1 MLAALAMQVGCGPE
15 APDGV
20 EQASEVGSI
29 SLALVGTSVTGATY
43 RLSNAWFD
51 IYGPTNRLVYGS
63 TETPVITE
71 VLPVGGY
78 DVYLEQYWVLERW
91 TGASYQ
97 PVQAVLTSPNPLQVF
112 INEGTTSTVVFQFRA
127 DGDIISVGQGSL
139 DIVIGVDDTAAPR
152 EVTDAACSNGYDD
165 DGDGLADCADPE
177 CQWLSWCVP
186 WREDTDA
193 ACSNGY
199 DDDGDGLAD
208 CADPEC
214 QWLSWC
220 VPWREDTD
228 AACSNGYDDDGDGL
242 ADCADPECQW
252 MPVCAP
258 WGEDTDATCSNG
270 YDDDG
275 DGLADCAD
283 PGCQWL
289 SWCAPWGEDTDAAC
303 SNGYDDDGDGLADC
317 ADPGCQWLSWCAPW
331 GEDTDAACSNGYDD
345 DGDGLADCADPDCQW
360 LPFCAPPSISAQ
372 FTDTLGDDIPDMWPA
387 AVLADAT
394 DADDI
399 VLECR
404 ECADCATLRWSL
416 ASVGFSPEQISE
428 ITYYS
433 TAKEEVVGGEEDIM
447 QWPAGC
453 VDCFGTSCYPRY
465 NFLYWRA
472 GSGLAHFHLTE
483 TADDCSISVWNVMG
497 PRDTDGSEGNLCRS
511 GVVGGA
517 SQQPNK
523 VGEWFQISIVN
534 PR

>member
-1 MLAALAMQVGCGPE
+1 MRHLRQIFVCSVLAGLAMQVGCGAE
-15 APDGV
+15 APDIA
-20 EQASEVGSI
+20 EQAADVGSI

-51 IYGPTNRLVYGS
+51 IHGPTDRLVHGS
-63 TETPVITE
+63 AETPVITE
-71 VLPVGGY
+71 VLPVGRY
-78 DVYLEQYWVLERW
+78 DVHLEQYWVLERW
-91 TGASYQ
+91 TDVGYQ

-152 EVTDAACSNGYDD
+152 EDTDAACSNGYDD
-165 DGDGLADCADPE
+165 DGDGLADCDDPE

-208 CADPEC
+208 CDDPEC

-242 ADCADPECQW
+242 ADCDDPE
-252 MPVCAP
+252 
-258 WGEDTDATCSNG
+258 
-270 YDDDG
+270 
-275 DGLADCAD
+275 
-283 PGCQWL
+283 CQWL
-289 SWCAPWGEDTDAAC
+289 SWCVPWREDTDAAC

-317 ADPGCQWLSWCAPW
+317 DDPECQWLSWCAPW

-360 LPFCAPPSISAQ
+360 LPFCAPPVSAAQ

-416 ASVGFSPEQISE
+416 ASVGFSAEQISE
-428 ITYYS
+428 MTHYF
-433 TAKEEVVGGEEDIM
+433 TANDEVVEGEDDLM
-447 QWPAGC
+447 QWLAGC

-465 NFLYWRA
+465 EFLYWNV

-483 TADDCSISVWNVMG
+483 TAEDCSHSVWNVMG
-497 PRDTDGSEGNLCRS
+497 PEDTDGSEGNLCRS
-511 GVVGGA
+511 GVVGGV
-517 SQQPNK
+517 SQQPDK
-523 VGEWFQISIVN
+523 AGEWFQISIVN

>member
-1 MLAALAMQVGCGPE
+1 MLAALAMQVGCGGAE
-15 APDGV
+15 APDDV
-20 EQASEVGSI
+20 EQASDVGSI

-51 IYGPTNRLVYGS
+51 IHGPTDRLVHGS
-63 TETPVITE
+63 TEATVITE

-78 DVYLEQYWVLERW
+78 DVYLEQNWVLERW
-91 TGASYQ
+91 TGVGYQ
-97 PVQAVLTSPNPLQVF
+97 PVQAVLTSPNPLQFF
-112 INEGTTSTVVFQFRA
+112 INEGATSTVAFQFRA
-127 DGDIISVGQGSL
+127 DGEIIAVGQGSL

-152 EVTDAACSNGYDD
+152 EDTDAACSNGYDD

-252 MPVCAP
+252 VPWCVPWREDTDAACSNGYDDDGDGLADCADPECQWLPLCAP
-258 WGEDTDATCSNG
+258 WGEDTDVTCSNG

-289 SWCAPWGEDTDAAC
+289 SWCASWGEDTDAAC

-317 ADPGCQWLSWCAPW
+317 ADPGCQWL
-331 GEDTDAACSNGYDD
+331 
-345 DGDGLADCADPDCQW
+345 
-360 LPFCAPPSISAQ
+360 PFCAPI
-372 FTDTLGDDIPDMWPA
+372 
-387 AVLADAT
+387 
-394 DADDI
+394 
-399 VLECR
+399 
-404 ECADCATLRWSL
+404 
-416 ASVGFSPEQISE
+416 
-428 ITYYS
+428 
-433 TAKEEVVGGEEDIM
+433 
-447 QWPAGC
+447 
-453 VDCFGTSCYPRY
+453 
-465 NFLYWRA
+465 
-472 GSGLAHFHLTE
+472 
-483 TADDCSISVWNVMG
+483 
-497 PRDTDGSEGNLCRS
+497 
-511 GVVGGA
+511 
-517 SQQPNK
+517 
-523 VGEWFQISIVN
+523 
-534 PR
+534 